1 MDQLCLITSF
11 SFPPILTPLSFAF
24 ALIELVSLCFCLR
37 GFSSQ
42 VAERLLQNSSSVPW
56 QAHIQSSGI
65 LWCSCPPT
73 GLHVS
78 WWESWN
84 KCGSHPLMGGPLHG
98 TRRGP
103 GCLPLIWAE
112 AESRH
117 STRCC
122 SCTFSSASSSSPVH
136 SPSKPDD
143 VGATE
148 AQQTGCQVACISE
161 ALNVTQFSN
170 LFCSNKVS
178 FGYSSSRPRFSLE
191 RTTEKQY

>member
-84 KCGSHPLMGGPLHG
+84 KCGSHPLMGGPSMAPAEDQGAFPSSGLKQNLGIPPAAALAHFPRPPPPPQFILLLSL
-98 TRRGP
+98 TMLGP
-103 GCLPLIWAE
+103 LKPNRLGAKSP
-112 AESRH
+112 
-117 STRCC
+117 
-122 SCTFSSASSSSPVH
+122 AS
-136 SPSKPDD
+136 
-143 VGATE
+143 
-148 AQQTGCQVACISE
+148 
-161 ALNVTQFSN
+161 LR
-170 LFCSNKVS
+170 L
-178 FGYSSSRPRFSLE
+178 
-191 RTTEKQY
+191 